1 MGLDMYLRRKKYI
14 GANYEHRN
22 VTGNVKIKIGG
33 KEIPVDFKRLTY
45 IEEEGCYWR
54 KANQIHKWFVDN
66 VQDGND
72 NCGYYYVSTKS
83 MKELL
88 DLCKEVKENPSKAPE
103 LLPTQ
108 DGFFFG
114 GTEYDEWYFK
124 DIDYTIDELTR
135 LLDEEKQMNEDGF
148 YSDFEYHSSW

>member
-1 MGLDMYLRRKKYI
+1 MYLRRKKYI

-22 VTGNVKIKIGG
+22 VTGSANIIIGG
-33 KEIPVDFKRLTY
+33 KKIPIDFKRIVY

-66 VQDGND
+66 IQNGVD
-72 NCGYYYVSTKS
+72 NCGDYYVSTKNLQ
-83 MKELL
+83 KLL
-88 DLCKEVKENPSKAPE
+88 DVCKEVKANPDKAPE

-108 DGFFFG
+108 EGFFFG
-114 GTEYDEWYFK
+114 NTEYDEWYFEN
-124 DIDYTIDELTR
+124 IDYTIEQLSKI
-135 LLDEEKQMNEDGF
+135 LEEEKQLNEDGF

>member
-1 MGLDMYLRRKKYI
+1 MYLRRKKYI

-22 VTGNVKIKIGG
+22 VTGSANIIIGG
-33 KEIPVDFKRLTY
+33 KKIPIDFKRVVY

-66 VQDGND
+66 VQNGVD
-72 NCGYYYVSTKS
+72 NCGDYYVSTKNLQ
-83 MKELL
+83 ELL
-88 DLCKEVKENPSKAPE
+88 DVCKEVKANPDKAPE

-108 DGFFFG
+108 EGFFFG

-124 DIDYTIDELTR
+124 DIDYTIEQLSKI
-135 LLDEEKQMNEDGF
+135 LEEEKQLNEDGF
-148 YSDFEYHSSW
+148 YSDFEYQSSW

>member
-1 MGLDMYLRRKKYI
+1 MHLRRKKYI

-22 VTGNVKIKIGG
+22 VTGSANIIIGG
-33 KEIPVDFKRLTY
+33 KKIPIDFKRIVY

-66 VQDGND
+66 VQNGVD
-72 NCGYYYVSTKS
+72 NCGDYYVSTKNLQ
-83 MKELL
+83 ELL
-88 DLCKEVKENPSKAPE
+88 DVCKEVKASPDKAPE

-108 DGFFFG
+108 EGFFFG

-124 DIDYTIDELTR
+124 DIDYTIEQLSKI
-135 LLDEEKQMNEDGF
+135 LEEEKQLNEDGF

>member
-1 MGLDMYLRRKKYI
+1 MYLRRKKYI

-22 VTGNVKIKIGG
+22 VTGSANIIIGG
-33 KEIPVDFKRLTY
+33 KKIPIDFKRIVY

-66 VQDGND
+66 VQNGVD
-72 NCGYYYVSTKS
+72 NCRDYYVSTK
-83 MKELL
+83 KLQELL
-88 DLCKEVKENPSKAPE
+88 DVCKEVKANPDKAPE

-108 DGFFFG
+108 EGFFFG
-114 GTEYDEWYFK
+114 GTEYDEWYFEN
-124 DIDYTIDELTR
+124 IDYTIEQLSR
-135 LLDEEKQMNEDGF
+135 LLEEEKQLNEDGF

>member
-1 MGLDMYLRRKKYI
+1 MGLDMYLYGAKASYNMHSYNI
-14 GANYEHRN
+14 GS
-22 VTGNVKIKIGG
+22 VKT
-33 KEIPVDFKRLTY
+33 L
-45 IEEEGCYWR
+45 IEVGYWR

-66 VQDGND
+66 VQGGND

>member
-22 VTGNVKIKIGG
+22 VTGSANIIIGG
-33 KEIPVDFKRLTY
+33 KKIPIDFKRIVY

-66 VQDGND
+66 VQNGVD
-72 NCGYYYVSTKS
+72 NCRDYYVSTKNLQ
-83 MKELL
+83 KLL
-88 DLCKEVKENPSKAPE
+88 DVCKEVKANPDKAPE

-108 DGFFFG
+108 EGFFFG

-124 DIDYTIDELTR
+124 DIDYTIEQLSR
-135 LLDEEKQMNEDGF
+135 LLEEEKQLNEDGF
-148 YSDFEYHSSW
+148 YSDFEYQSSW